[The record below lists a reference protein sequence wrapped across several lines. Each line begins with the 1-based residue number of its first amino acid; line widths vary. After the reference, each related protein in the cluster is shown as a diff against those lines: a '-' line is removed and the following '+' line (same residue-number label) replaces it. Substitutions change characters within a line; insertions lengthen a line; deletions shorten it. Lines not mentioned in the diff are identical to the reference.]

1 MKKLILSA
9 LSLTFILST
18 AFFASGCGKKHEHK
32 YTVTVI
38 EPTCSSQGYTEH
50 VCSCGKK
57 YEDNFVEPIDHTQGS
72 PTYTATVNAT
82 DATKGVLRKIT
93 SCKFCSTVL
102 SENDYNV
109 SLPELTFS
117 YDGEPHE
124 SKIAGDKLPDGIDA
138 VYLYSTDVSFDDEL
152 PGGIISAGDYAVA
165 ATLSKDGA
173 PIDLG
178 FCLISKLRINKD
190 GKYHEVTFCFDDL
203 PTNNVSIAVKDGYT
217 IDEDKMPAI
226 PDKTGYDGEWIYD
239 GDEIYEDTSISVL
252 YTPIEYSIKYI
263 LDGAEN
269 NPRNPSYYTYES
281 GTISLYSPES
291 VTGYT
296 FQGWYTSPNFD
307 PQSRVSV
314 ISSGSS
320 GNLTLYAK
328 FLKYRVEAADGFT
341 FDYKNYDYPALI
353 QTVSSSRTS
362 IALSTTIQVSK
373 GCTWTLSRDI
383 EGFEL
388 IKTKN
393 MSLVEGH
400 NIAYVTVWYDE
411 EYNVVY
417 YLDIYRL
424 GHRSY
429 AYYADGEVY
438 CESATVEEQTYLS
451 APEAPSK
458 TGYTFNGWYAY
469 NLPDSS
475 EDFDPSLPVIGTT
488 AATFPYR
495 LDENVIF
502 YAIFTPNVYT
512 ATFDVNGGK
521 PLASETQNVTY
532 DTPFIP
538 AAAKRDGYTF
548 VGWKDDDGNVF
559 KSLAQWKYDYPV
571 TLTAQWSLNTYE
583 IIYNLNGGTNNKNN
597 PATYTIESD
606 TVTLVT
612 PARTAYSFA
621 GWFTDRN
628 FTNEITEIAAGSFGN
643 KTVYAKWTPV
653 VYDIIYEL
661 DGGANDENN
670 PTTYTVETPTIEF
683 AAPSKTG
690 YTFNGWYAEKDFSG
704 DNVTELPQSSYGDVT
719 LYAKWTANKY
729 TITYLDTKLINDV
742 TDATKVNSSYSCL
755 SVTTKNEPTSIYAI
769 VGENGKHA
777 IYYAKSYSYNR
788 SFIIT
793 IVNLSVGKT
802 LKERTTCSASGYS
815 KVEFYASVGDVIE
828 IVIEK
833 DSYSSSD
840 AYVYFEGFTVK
851 TAAAALVYSKGE
863 TYVQSVTYDKNYDL
877 INYERTG
884 YAKTGWFN
892 GDEKFDG
899 GIWNLTND
907 VTLYA
912 DWQIVT
918 YNITYVLN
926 GGDTIG
932 ENPTEYTIE
941 SQDITLAD
949 PTGKHTF
956 IGWYKDEALKEK
968 ITVITNRSFGDITL
982 YADWQ
987 HETATDWVID
997 KAPTCTNTGLRHKV
1011 CSVCG
1016 VNYNYETLA
1025 IVPTAH
1031 VRGEEVKENVIDPT
1045 CTKDGSYDVVVYC
1058 TECNKELSRV
1068 TKTTTKLGHKRG
1080 SEVKENVVD
1089 PSCTQN
1095 GSYDSVCYCT
1105 TCNEELSR
1113 TKKTTAKLEHKRGS
1127 EVKENVVNP
1136 TCTQNG
1142 SYDVVV
1148 YCTKCNKELS
1158 RDTCATLIIDHDLD
1172 ENNVCT
1178 ICGKSSSDGLSFTLR
1193 GNVYELTSIGT
1204 CTDINVLIPDTYQN
1218 KAVTSIGSSAFKNCS
1233 TLIRITIPDS
1243 VTSIGS
1249 SVFSGCSGLKS
1260 IAIPDGVTSIGQ
1272 YVFYGCS
1279 SLTSITIPDSVTS
1292 IGDDAF
1298 RDCSNLTNVTIGNS
1312 VAFISIYAFNS
1323 CSSLTSIV
1331 VDNDNQYFT
1340 SIDGNLY
1347 NKDKTEL
1354 IRYAIGKTD
1363 ASFTIPDS
1371 VTSIGNYAFNA
1382 CSSLTSITIP
1392 DGVTSIGF
1400 RAFEGCSS
1408 LTSITIP
1415 NGVTSIDYSTFR
1427 DCSRLAS
1434 ITIPDSVTSIGNYAF
1449 YGCSG
1454 LTSITIPDGVTSIGE
1469 SAFYDCSRLTRVTI
1483 GTSVTSI
1490 GKMAFYGCSSLTS
1503 ITIPDSVTSIGSSA
1517 FKGCR
1522 NLTSI
1527 TIPDSVTSIDYSVFS
1542 GCSSL
1547 TSIIIPDS
1555 VVSIGDYAF
1564 RDCSSLTSIII
1575 PDGVTSIGRSAFNA
1589 CSSLT
1594 SIVVDNDNQYFTSI
1608 DGNLYSKDKT
1618 KLIQY
1623 AIGKTDASFI
1633 IPDSVT
1639 SIGDDAFYGCSSLT
1653 SITIPD
1659 SVTSIGNYAFCGC
1672 SGLTSITIP
1681 DSVTSIGNYAFYG
1694 CSSLTSVTIGNGVTS
1709 IGQQAFEGC
1718 SSLTSVTI
1726 GNGVTSIGYYAF
1738 IGCSGL
1744 KNIYITD
1751 LTAWCNISGLNYLMY
1766 YGSSTKNF
1774 YLNNELVTNL
1784 SIPNGVTSIG
1794 SFAFRG
1800 CSGLTSITIPDGVTS
1815 IGESA
1820 FYDCSGLK
1828 TVLYKG
1834 TTEQWSKISIS
1845 SDNGYLKSAT
1855 KIYNYDDIIRNYSFV
1870 TNCEQTIEPI
1880 SAKYIETLPV
1890 ITRNDYY
1897 FGGWY
1902 DNAEL
1907 NGTPV
1912 NEPYYSKEKTTLYA
1926 KWWTEEE
1933 WNELR
1938 NGTSF
1943 DKAFISKSGK
1953 SYTVN
1958 ITSGGQI
1965 VYFAFTATASK
1976 SYTIQSTGSGDTYG
1990 TLYSSSKSSLST
2002 DDDSGSGSNFSI
2014 TYSMSAGNTYYVA
2027 VKFYRSST
2035 TGSFTVQF
2043 S

>member
-9 LSLTFILST
+9 LSLTFILSA
-18 AFFASGCGKKHEHK
+18 AFFASGCAKKHEHK

-50 VCSCGKK
+50 VCSCGKT

-72 PTYTATVNAT
+72 PTYTATVNAA
-82 DATKGVLRKIT
+82 DATKGVLREIT

-102 SENDYNV
+102 SEKDYNV

-117 YDGEPHE
+117 YDGKPHE

-252 YTPIEYSIKYI
+252 YTPIEYSIKYV

-296 FQGWYTSPNFD
+296 FQGWYTSPNFE
-307 PQSRVSV
+307 PQTRVSV

-373 GCTWTLSRDI
+373 GCMWTLSRDI

-458 TGYTFNGWYAY
+458 VGYTFNGWYAY

-475 EDFDPSLPVIGTT
+475 EGFNPSSAVIGTT

-495 LDENVIF
+495 LDYNVVF

-521 PLASETQNVTY
+521 PLADETQNVTY
-532 DTPFIP
+532 DSPFVP
-538 AAAKRDGYTF
+538 AAAMRDGYTF
-548 VGWKDDDGNVF
+548 VGWKDDEGNVF
-559 KSLAQWKYDYPV
+559 KSLSQWKYDYPV
-571 TLTAQWSLNTYE
+571 TFTAQWSLNTYE

-606 TVTLVT
+606 TVTLET
-612 PARTAYSFA
+612 PEKTAYFFA
-621 GWFTDRN
+621 GWFTDRD
-628 FTNEITEIAAGSFGN
+628 FTDEITEIAAGSFGN

-683 AAPSKTG
+683 FAPSKTG

-729 TITYLDTKLINDV
+729 TITYLDTKLI
-742 TDATKVNSSYSCL
+742 TG
-755 SVTTKNEPTSIYAI
+755 TKNTFVYA
-769 VGENGKHA
+769 
-777 IYYAKSYSYNR
+777 
-788 SFIIT
+788 
-793 IVNLSVGKT
+793 
-802 LKERTTCSASGYS
+802 
-815 KVEFYASVGDVIE
+815 
-828 IVIEK
+828 
-833 DSYSSSD
+833 
-840 AYVYFEGFTVK
+840 
-851 TAAAALVYSKGE
+851 KGE

-899 GIWNLTND
+899 GIWNLTDD

-956 IGWYKDEALKEK
+956 VGWYKDEALKEK

-1025 IVPTAH
+1025 TVPTAH
-1031 VRGEEVKENVIDPT
+1031 VRGEEVKENVVDPT
-1045 CTKDGSYDVVVYC
+1045 CTEDGSYDVVVYC
-1058 TECNKELSRV
+1058 TECNIELSRT

-1080 SEVKENVVD
+1080 TEVKENVVD
-1089 PSCTQN
+1089 
-1095 GSYDSVCYCT
+1095 
-1105 TCNEELSR
+1105 
-1113 TKKTTAKLEHKRGS
+1113 
-1127 EVKENVVNP
+1127 P

-1158 RDTCATLIIDHDLD
+1158 RTAKTTTKLGHKRGEEIKENVVDPTCTQNGSYDSVYYCTKCSEELSRTTKTTTKLEHKRGSEVKENVVDPTCTQDGSYDSVYYCTVCGSEASRITNVVNKLGHKYSAEVKENIVDSTCTENGSYDSVYYCTVCNAEISRVKRIIYKLGHKYSAEVKENIVDSTCIEDGSYDSVYYCTVCNAEISRTKKITYAKGHTKGDEVKENIIELTCTQDGSYDSVYYCTVCNAEISRTKKVTYALGHKKGDEIKENLIESSCTENGSYDIVIRCSKCNAVLNSTHVNIEMTDHEWDESKQCKYCHCDYFSQDLKFTLSSSGTSYVVAGIGSCVDLD
-1172 ENNVCT
+1172 IIIPANYKGKPVVSIVSEAFSGCDSITSVSIGRNIMSIGRYAFKDCSILKSITWDAENCTDAGLYGDSIFANCLNVTKATISNNVKT
-1178 ICGKSSSDGLSFTLR
+1178 IPAFAFQGCK
-1193 GNVYELTSIGT
+1193 NLTSI
-1204 CTDINVLIPDTYQN
+1204 
-1218 KAVTSIGSSAFKNCS
+1218 SIGSGVSSIENSAFRYCS
-1233 TLIRITIPDS
+1233 KLSYIT
-1243 VTSIGS
+1243 
-1249 SVFSGCSGLKS
+1249 
-1260 IAIPDGVTSIGQ
+1260 
-1272 YVFYGCS
+1272 
-1279 SLTSITIPDSVTS
+1279 
-1292 IGDDAF
+1292 
-1298 RDCSNLTNVTIGNS
+1298 
-1312 VAFISIYAFNS
+1312 VA
-1323 CSSLTSIV
+1323 
-1331 VDNDNQYFT
+1331 DNNQYFT
-1340 SIDGNLY
+1340 SISGNLY
-1347 NKDKTEL
+1347 NKNKT
-1354 IRYAIGKTD
+1354 
-1363 ASFTIPDS
+1363 
-1371 VTSIGNYAFNA
+1371 V
-1382 CSSLTSITIP
+1382 
-1392 DGVTSIGF
+1392 
-1400 RAFEGCSS
+1400 
-1408 LTSITIP
+1408 
-1415 NGVTSIDYSTFR
+1415 
-1427 DCSRLAS
+1427 
-1434 ITIPDSVTSIGNYAF
+1434 
-1449 YGCSG
+1449 
-1454 LTSITIPDGVTSIGE
+1454 
-1469 SAFYDCSRLTRVTI
+1469 
-1483 GTSVTSI
+1483 
-1490 GKMAFYGCSSLTS
+1490 
-1503 ITIPDSVTSIGSSA
+1503 
-1517 FKGCR
+1517 
-1522 NLTSI
+1522 
-1527 TIPDSVTSIDYSVFS
+1527 
-1542 GCSSL
+1542 
-1547 TSIIIPDS
+1547 
-1555 VVSIGDYAF
+1555 
-1564 RDCSSLTSIII
+1564 
-1575 PDGVTSIGRSAFNA
+1575 
-1589 CSSLT
+1589 
-1594 SIVVDNDNQYFTSI
+1594 
-1608 DGNLYSKDKT
+1608 
-1618 KLIQY
+1618 LIQY
-1623 AIGKTDASFI
+1623 AIGKTNSSFA
-1633 IPDSVT
+1633 IPNSVTSIADFAFWCCRLTKITIGNSVT
-1639 SIGDDAFYGCSSLT
+1639 SIGGWAFNESTNLINVTFGN
-1653 SITIPD
+1653 
-1659 SVTSIGNYAFCGC
+1659 SVNSIGMFSFQSCENL
-1672 SGLTSITIP
+1672 S
-1681 DSVTSIGNYAFYG
+1681 SVIIGNNVSSIGVAIFNSCHKLKTIFYNG
-1694 CSSLTSVTIGNGVTS
+1694 TSEQWNKISIESSNDILIN
-1709 IGQQAFEGC
+1709 ADR
-1718 SSLTSVTI
+1718 
-1726 GNGVTSIGYYAF
+1726 YYYSESEPALNSD
-1738 IGCSGL
+1738 G
-1744 KNIYITD
+1744 
-1751 LTAWCNISGLNYLMY
+1751 TAYDGKYWHYD
-1766 YGSSTKNF
+1766 T
-1774 YLNNELVTNL
+1774 
-1784 SIPNGVTSIG
+1784 
-1794 SFAFRG
+1794 
-1800 CSGLTSITIPDGVTS
+1800 DGVT
-1815 IGESA
+1815 
-1820 FYDCSGLK
+1820 
-1828 TVLYKG
+1828 
-1834 TTEQWSKISIS
+1834 
-1845 SDNGYLKSAT
+1845 
-1855 KIYNYDDIIRNYSFV
+1855 
-1870 TNCEQTIEPI
+1870 
-1880 SAKYIETLPV
+1880 PV
-1890 ITRNDYY
+1890 I
-1897 FGGWY
+1897 WK
-1902 DNAEL
+1902 
-1907 NGTPV
+1907 
-1912 NEPYYSKEKTTLYA
+1912 KE
-1926 KWWTEEE
+1926 
-1933 WNELR
+1933 N
-1938 NGTSF
+1938 
-1943 DKAFISKSGK
+1943 
-1953 SYTVN
+1953 
-1958 ITSGGQI
+1958 
-1965 VYFAFTATASK
+1965 
-1976 SYTIQSTGSGDTYG
+1976 
-1990 TLYSSSKSSLST
+1990 
-2002 DDDSGSGSNFSI
+2002 
-2014 TYSMSAGNTYYVA
+2014 
-2027 VKFYRSST
+2027 
-2035 TGSFTVQF
+2035 
-2043 S
+2043 